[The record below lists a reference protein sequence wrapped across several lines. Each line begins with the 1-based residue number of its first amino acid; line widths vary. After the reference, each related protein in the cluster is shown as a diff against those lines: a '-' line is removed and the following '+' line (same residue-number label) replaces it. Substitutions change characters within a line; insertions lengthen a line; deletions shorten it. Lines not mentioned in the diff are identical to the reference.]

1 MDQMINIFTDFEMN
15 MFISKISEIK
25 GPNKQGIQTRG
36 NEVNTKNQVIQ
47 GVRSS
52 MSCYILSEL
61 AFIGQS
67 ADVFIQT

>member
-1 MDQMINIFTDFEMN
+1 MKY
-15 MFISKISEIK
+15 SK

-61 AFIGQS
+61 AFKGTGGVQPFLGVKKQVRLILK
-67 ADVFIQT
+67 